1 MNRLKFVVYA
11 LLAVGL
17 WAGHVWLLSGSTGR
31 AAEEQAIEALRH
43 VEPAV
48 ARSVEASR
56 VELLEYVAALASDA
70 ELAAVLAPP
79 PAVEDPSL
87 APLATPPTAAERF
100 EKARGRAQG
109 LAPESRRAEILVA
122 WKTGSELFL
131 AKGAEAPVKEG
142 VDAAAL
148 EAVGV
153 EGGTVKALETEW
165 SVRPVKFH
173 GAAPTRLYVGL
184 PERLPDLAR
193 IASEEGFLG
202 MLLLRDGTAVASG
215 GNEGQVLDKLLAQVP
230 KDGTGAVVQRG
241 TELKLGP
248 LKFPL
253 FTPGNTW
260 GGQSPERAAVRQK
273 VNGTPWEVVVMVEVA
288 GLGEFANVQM
298 LGLLGL
304 LGLVL
309 VTVGWTFL
317 ISNDGGNEG
326 GISMPQP
333 KAPPP
338 PMGMRRNSG
347 IEALSLSSLGGAA
360 AAAPPPPE
368 PSVIVS
374 PAVAAASPA
383 LPASRKVTAEQPLV
397 LPPELAAAPEASP
410 DDFDLPFG
418 TSPGVSSPAA
428 IPAPADEFPFAA
440 EPVPEPVPVVAPIP
454 APVRVAPPPPPPAPS
469 APPPPPPFDGG
480 FGMADRLPLP
490 APRRAGDQETRPSI
504 VVPTDLLKRVAAE
517 EAAAAAAAA
526 PPPAPVAAP
535 ESPPAADLSAAE
547 ALLEAAAAA
556 VDDGPNP
563 DDPEEVHW
571 YEVFQEL
578 RAKKRECGE
587 PDDGMPWAKF
597 RGKLEATRNQVKQK
611 QNCRGVRF
619 AVQVKDGKAGLK
631 ALPIK

>member
-31 AAEEQAIEALRH
+31 AAEEQALEALRH

-48 ARSVEASR
+48 ARSVEASG
-56 VELLEYVAALASDA
+56 VELLEYAAALASDA

-79 PAVEDPSL
+79 PNVEDPSL
-87 APLATPPTAAERF
+87 APLATPPTEAERF
-100 EKARGRAQG
+100 EKARGRAQA
-109 LAPESRRAEILVA
+109 LAPESRRAEVLVA
-122 WKTGSELFL
+122 WKTGAELFL

-142 VDAAAL
+142 VDVAAL
-148 EAVGV
+148 EAFGV
-153 EGGTVKALETEW
+153 EGGAVTAFETEW

-173 GAAPTRLYVGL
+173 GATPTRLYVGL
-184 PERLPDLAR
+184 PKRLPDLTR
-193 IASEEGFLG
+193 IASEEGFSG
-202 MLLLRDGTAVASG
+202 MLLLRDGAAVASG
-215 GNEGQVLDKLLAQVP
+215 GKEGQALDKLLAQIP
-230 KDGTGAVVQRG
+230 KDGTGAIVQRG
-241 TELKLGP
+241 TELHLGP

-253 FTPGNTW
+253 FTPGNPW

-273 VNGTPWEVVVMVEVA
+273 VNGTPWEVVVMVEVV
-288 GLGEFANVQM
+288 GLGAFANVQM

-309 VTVGWTFL
+309 VTVGWAFL
-317 ISNDGGNEG
+317 ISNDGGSEG

-347 IEALSLSSLGGAA
+347 IETLSLSSLGGAA
-360 AAAPPPPE
+360 AAAPPPE

-374 PAVAAASPA
+374 PAAAGTHPA
-383 LPASRKVTAEQPLV
+383 VPASRRVTAEQPLV

-418 TSPGVSSPAA
+418 TSPGVHSPAS

-440 EPVPEPVPVVAPIP
+440 EPVPSPIPEPVRAAPPPPPPPPP
-454 APVRVAPPPPPPAPS
+454 AAVAPPPPPPEGS
-469 APPPPPPFDGG
+469 FGG
-480 FGMADRLPLP
+480 GERLPLP

-504 VVPTDLLKRVAAE
+504 SVPKELLQRVAAE
-517 EAAAAAAAA
+517 EAAAAAVSAGIALSKG
-526 PPPAPVAAP
+526 PPPAPEPV
-535 ESPPAADLSAAE
+535 ADLSAAE
-547 ALLEAAAAA
+547 ALMEAAAAA
-556 VDDGPNP
+556 VEDGPNP
-563 DDPEEVHW
+563 DDPEEIHW
-571 YEVFQEL
+571 YEIFQEL
-578 RAKKRECGE
+578 RAKKHECGE
-587 PDDGMPWAKF
+587 PEDGMPWAKF
-597 RGKLEATRNQVKQK
+597 RGKLETTRNQVKQK